1 MRYKKREKKERD
13 SQKERDEQ
21 RERDRQR
28 KREIEK
34 QDINKTKNE
43 IEKHRC
49 KERKLKGSDIDKCR
63 DLEVWGRMKQCLM
76 FIQARMESQNSR
88 AEYNMIK
95 QNIH

>member
-34 QDINKTKNE
+34 QDIKKKNE

-76 FIQARMESQNSR
+76 FIQARMESLNSR
-88 AEYNMIK
+88 PKHNMIK
-95 QNIH
+95 HNIH